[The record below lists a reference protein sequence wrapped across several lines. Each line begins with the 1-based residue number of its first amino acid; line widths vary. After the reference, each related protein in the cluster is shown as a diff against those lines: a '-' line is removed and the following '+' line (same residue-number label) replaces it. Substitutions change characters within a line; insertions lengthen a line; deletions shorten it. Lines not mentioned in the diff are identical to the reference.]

1 MTQLDRRKFL
11 KGSAAVAAATGAATL
26 ARGAAP
32 TPLAAPSK
40 IGPGGDYQ
48 WQVLNADDAAILAA
62 AADRIIPEDELSP
75 AASALGIPEFID
87 RQLAGP
93 FGSGARWYMQGP
105 FSSGVPSQ
113 GYQSRRPPAELMR
126 DGLRALDRRAQQ
138 DHGKRFAQL
147 ATDQQDDLLTGVDDG
162 VRSLDGIDGV
172 VFFNLLLR
180 MSKEGFLSDPMYG
193 GNRDMAGWT
202 MLGFP
207 GARGN
212 FYTWPER
219 SDQPYPY
226 PPVSIQGV

>member
-87 RQLAGP
+87 RQLAGL
-93 FGSGARWYMQGP
+93 SAAARGGTCKARFP
-105 FSSGVPSQ
+105 TASPARAISHAD
-113 GYQSRRPPAELMR
+113 RRP
-126 DGLRALDRRAQQ
+126 
-138 DHGKRFAQL
+138 
-147 ATDQQDDLLTGVDDG
+147 
-162 VRSLDGIDGV
+162 
-172 VFFNLLLR
+172 N
-180 MSKEGFLSDPMYG
+180 
-193 GNRDMAGWT
+193 
-202 MLGFP
+202 
-207 GARGN
+207 
-212 FYTWPER
+212 
-219 SDQPYPY
+219 
-226 PPVSIQGV
+226 